1 MVKKINR
8 FMNFVRWPEFGALL
22 GFLSIFLLFSII
34 STNFLSLVN
43 FSAVFTV
50 AAELGIISIG
60 INYLV
65 ISGEFDLS
73 VGAIFAVTPMVLAL
87 LVNTGISPYIAFII
101 SLFCALLIGFLN
113 GLITLRARIPSFVT
127 TLGMMMF
134 WRGILLAVSKGFPI
148 SYSSNNKV
156 LLNILNSRVL
166 FSGMG
171 VRMSSFWYL
180 IIAVIF
186 SIILV
191 RTRYG
196 NWVFATGGSK
206 EVAKAMGI
214 NIERVK
220 MINFLIS
227 SLLAGFAGCVSL
239 ARFNI
244 VDPTLG
250 SGLELEAL
258 SAVVIGGTFL
268 SGGYGSI
275 IGTFIGALLIGMVRS
290 GLVLAGAPAYWY
302 TAFIGIILIISVAIN
317 AKIRSMVLGE

>member
-1 MVKKINR
+1 MTKKINI
-8 FMNFVRWPEFGALL
+8 FMYFMRSPEFGAFI
-22 GFLSIFLLFSII
+22 GFLVIFLLFSII
-34 STNFLSLVN
+34 STNFLSLGN
-43 FSAVFTV
+43 FSAIFTA

-60 INYLV
+60 INFLV

-73 VGAIFAVTPMVLAL
+73 VGSVFAVIPMLFAI
-87 LVNTGISPYIAFII
+87 LVNTGISPYFSFVI
-101 SLFCALLIGFLN
+101 SMFCALLIGFLN
-113 GLITLRARIPSFVT
+113 GLITLRARIPSFIA

-148 SYSSNNKV
+148 SYSSKSKV
-156 LLNILNSRVL
+156 ILNILNSRVFGGL
-166 FSGMG
+166 
-171 VRMSSFWYL
+171 RMSSFWFL
-180 IIAVIF
+180 IIAIIF
-186 SIILV
+186 SILLV
-191 RTRYG
+191 KTRYG
-196 NWVFATGGSK
+196 NWLFATGGST

-214 NIERVK
+214 NTERIK

-275 IGTFIGALLIGMVRS
+275 IGTFVGALLIGMVRS
-290 GLVLAGAPAYWY
+290 GLILAGAPAYWY
-302 TAFIGIILIISVAIN
+302 TAFIGIMLIVSVSVN